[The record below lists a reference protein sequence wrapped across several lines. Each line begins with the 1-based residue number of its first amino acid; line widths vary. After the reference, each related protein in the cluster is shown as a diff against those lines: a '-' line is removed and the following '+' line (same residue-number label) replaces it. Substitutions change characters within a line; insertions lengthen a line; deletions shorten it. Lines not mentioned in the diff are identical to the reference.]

1 MLFPCVWHCFTQNAA
16 PMLTWAVRASATAHM
31 TALMVKLGWLNL
43 VRDIVATLSRQER
56 ADVVS
61 RVGPP

>member
-1 MLFPCVWHCFTQNAA
+1 
-16 PMLTWAVRASATAHM
+16 M
-31 TALMVKLGWLNL
+31 TALMVKLGWLDL

-61 RVGPP
+61 QVGLHADGLANLRGTPTTMP